1 MTETRTS
8 DSADAEWT
16 HPIPKDIVIA
26 VADEH
31 EIDAKLL
38 HTLLEEGSSV
48 WDGHREDLEKTFYAL
63 HFGPTGFRTFTVEG
77 FLIAWGPDYHPKYLL
92 RDVYLSDHVTE
103 YHGKVSQVRL
113 VMAVTQAHRR
123 FAERLQGHEKD
134 DWYPVVIPQPS
145 EQ

>member
-16 HPIPKDIVIA
+16 HPIPRDIVIA

-48 WDGHREDLEKTFYAL
+48 WDGHREDLEETFYSL

-92 RDVYLSDHVTE
+92 RDVHLPDHAGD
-103 YHGKVSQVRL
+103 YHWEMSEVRL
-113 VMAVTQAHRR
+113 LMAVTQAHRR
-123 FAERLQGHEKD
+123 FAGRLHGRERG
-134 DWYPVVIPQPS
+134 DWSPVVIRGPS
-145 EQ
+145 E